1 MKKIFTLLLILI
13 SIITYSQSKR
23 LKLVN
28 AEKGK
33 TTFIKEG
40 NKVLMAIKVAR
51 YQALKKP
58 SDIYRLSKLELADSV
73 YIFTKG
79 RIKTISDSSIVM
91 RERSSFFSASNREI
105 RIDRINTL
113 RKLTTGSQIFR
124 TATTVG
130 GGIAFGVVI
139 LYSYVT
145 PGTQGNGEF
154 IRGMFY
160 AAGAGAVL
168 TRFGRTKIS
177 KKQLNNWK
185 MEIVPVP

>member
-1 MKKIFTLLLILI
+1 MKKIFTPLLLLI
-13 SIITYSQSKR
+13 SIITYSQSNR

-28 AEKGK
+28 AEKRK

-40 NKVLMAIKVAR
+40 NKVLMAVKMPR
-51 YQALKKP
+51 YQSKKKP
-58 SDIYRLSKLELADSV
+58 SNVYLHSKLELADSV
-73 YIFTKG
+73 YVFTKG
-79 RIKTISDSSIVM
+79 RIKTIGDTSIIM
-91 RERSSFFSASNREI
+91 RERNSFFSASNREI

-113 RKLTTGSQIFR
+113 RKLTTGNQIFR

-130 GGIAFGVVI
+130 GALAFGVVI

-160 AAGAGAVL
+160 AAGTGAFL

>member
-1 MKKIFTLLLILI
+1 MKKIFSFPLLFI
-13 SIITYSQSKR
+13 SVITYSQSHR

-28 AEKGK
+28 FEKGK
-33 TTFIKEG
+33 TIFIKEG
-40 NKVLMAIKVAR
+40 NKVLMAIKVAK

-58 SDIYRLSKLELADSV
+58 SDIYLLSKLELADSV
-73 YIFTKG
+73 YVFTKG
-79 RIKTISDSSIVM
+79 RIKTIGDSSIIM
-91 RERSSFFSASNREI
+91 RERNSFFSASNREI

-124 TATTVG
+124 TATTVSG
-130 GGIAFGVVI
+130 ALAFGVVI

-160 AAGAGAVL
+160 AAGTGAIL

-185 MEIVPVP
+185 TEVVPLP